1 MDSIGS
7 TLIDIHQAYLELE
20 SRQADLRQAV
30 QDANGPAWIANVTV
44 PAGKFGKPH
53 RQALDTMLATH
64 NSDDLTTLGNAL
76 LYLPP
81 EQAHLVDLVNQAK
94 SEGERSLKNLVTALR
109 KRDGYKGYTLPEL
122 ARRLDAQRDPT
133 VSKALKATGLSRL
146 NLIWVYRNVRLLP
159 PALKSVSYT
168 YAHGDKTGTII
179 TVDEAIT
186 KAEGLQGKARDT
198 ALDIL
203 SGLDKAT
210 KLTVVKRVSRHLKA
224 NLVYEEEG
232 STKRL
237 CITAPA
243 PMLYQDNE
251 LPVIKWP
258 SNDEPS
264 KRLSRSDRTIA
275 SEPLIKAL
283 NIYTYK

>member
-1 MDSIGS
+1 
-7 TLIDIHQAYLELE
+7 
-20 SRQADLRQAV
+20 
-30 QDANGPAWIANVTV
+30 
-44 PAGKFGKPH
+44 
-53 RQALDTMLATH
+53 
-64 NSDDLTTLGNAL
+64 
-76 LYLPP
+76 
-81 EQAHLVDLVNQAK
+81 
-94 SEGERSLKNLVTALR
+94 
-109 KRDGYKGYTLPEL
+109 
-122 ARRLDAQRDPT
+122 
-133 VSKALKATGLSRL
+133 
-146 NLIWVYRNVRLLP
+146 
-159 PALKSVSYT
+159 VSYT

-224 NLVYEEEG
+224 NLVYEEQG